1 MVTQPHILLML
12 QGTSYQEIQWC
23 AFSGRGVHFFSQC
36 FFHELW
42 FGIVIILFCAFFFQK
57 LCKWL
62 VQLLMGL
69 EYLHSN
75 HILHRDVKVSIMLL
89 TRQSKA

>member
-36 FFHELW
+36 FFHEL
-42 FGIVIILFCAFFFQK
+42 
-57 LCKWL
+57 
-62 VQLLMGL
+62 
-69 EYLHSN
+69 
-75 HILHRDVKVSIMLL
+75 
-89 TRQSKA
+89 